1 MRVLMSS
8 ASLDE
13 NMTAKEGEPV
23 GLGTGLQA
31 GAFMGLYLGFSLSVV
46 SVLTDP
52 SQLQRL
58 VTLMCIP
65 PMLGAI
71 ILGPF
76 LGRRRRPV
84 FLGSKPLQVAREL
97 LNPYNEGRGHWRVL
111 SHVKSDGMSI
121 RIDMHNLTNIVGVVD
136 AALELADHHTVR
148 FIVGQGV
155 ANSRQPE
162 LRAKVLNRIEEK
174 VNISR
179 RKRSA
184 KSIEVSPEPTVKY
197 VDQQRKINRA
207 ILILLPIFSFFAWL
221 EMR

>member
-1 MRVLMSS
+1 MS
-8 ASLDE
+8 
-13 NMTAKEGEPV
+13 TKEGEPV

-31 GAFMGLYLGFSLSVV
+31 GAFMGLYLGFSLAVV

-52 SQLQRL
+52 SKLQRL
-58 VTLMCIP
+58 ATLMCVP

-71 ILGPF
+71 LLGPF
-76 LGRRRRPV
+76 LARRRRPI
-84 FLGSKPLQVAREL
+84 FLGTQPLLVAREL
-97 LNPYNEGRGHWRVL
+97 LHSFNEGQGKWRVL

-121 RIDMHNLTNIVGVVD
+121 RIDMHNLTNINGVVD
-136 AALELADHHTVR
+136 AALELADHHSVR
-148 FIVGQGV
+148 FIVGQG
-155 ANSRQPE
+155 AHNSRQPE
-162 LRAKVLNRIEEK
+162 LRSKVLDRIEQK
-174 VNISR
+174 VSITR

-197 VDQQRKINRA
+197 VDQQKKINRA